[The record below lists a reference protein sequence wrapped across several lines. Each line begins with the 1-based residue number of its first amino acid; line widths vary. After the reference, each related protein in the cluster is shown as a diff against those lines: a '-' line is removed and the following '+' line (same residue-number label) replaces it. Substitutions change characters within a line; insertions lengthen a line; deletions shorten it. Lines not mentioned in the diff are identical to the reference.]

1 MVFRCSLGSVTI
13 PYQSVHMMEY
23 RSDLS
28 KGLRRMKIK
37 WKVRPEIVGPLFGK
51 KENRYFT
58 IVYGERSPAEALVL
72 KVSPDDMRPY
82 LAEIDLK
89 TGHRVEVMGYEKYD

>member
-1 MVFRCSLGSVTI
+1 
-13 PYQSVHMMEY
+13 
-23 RSDLS
+23 
-28 KGLRRMKIK
+28 MKIK

-58 IVYGERSPAEALVL
+58 IVYGEHSPTEALVL